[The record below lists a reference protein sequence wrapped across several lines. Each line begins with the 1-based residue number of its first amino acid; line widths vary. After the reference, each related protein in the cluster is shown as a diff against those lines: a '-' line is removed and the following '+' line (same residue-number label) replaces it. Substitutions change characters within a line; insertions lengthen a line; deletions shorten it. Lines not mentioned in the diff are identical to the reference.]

1 MKLILKQKVRVI
13 KMKKLLTS
21 IGRFFGKIF
30 KFLYK
35 ILDVIIIVPLSKFF
49 YFIGDKLSSKNGGFE
64 KFLNNPNTLI
74 YLSLFFAFI
83 IFFAVDNG
91 VVSLTGSE
99 SVVLTKIP
107 ITADYNEEEYVVE
120 GIPET
125 ADIVL
130 MGKKSGL
137 YLAEQLV
144 DEHKLTLDLSGYTS
158 GTHKVKLKYN
168 NPIKLDYKLDPSK
181 ITLVIHSKISE
192 SRTITADILNK
203 DKLNETLVISSVKL
217 DRDTVIIKSYK
228 EKLEK
233 VASVKALVDVNALN
247 VDKPGEYKLEN
258 VKLVA
263 YDEMGTEITNIEIVP
278 GTVTATVTVTSP
290 SKVVP
295 IKVVPVGDVASGSAI
310 GSISANVNTVTLYGD
325 DETLK
330 SIDEITVNINVDG
343 LSKDKTYQETIEK
356 PNGVRSMSNTNVT
369 IKVVMEK
376 ETSKE
381 FKDIPLTF
389 ENLDTDKYRALAS
402 SQSDTKVNVVVKGVK
417 TLLDKLKS
425 ENIKAYVDLSDLA
438 EGEYEVPVMVTGDDV
453 RLSYSSRTTKIKVI
467 INKK

>member
-1 MKLILKQKVRVI
+1 
-13 KMKKLLTS
+13 MKKLLTS
-21 IGRFFGKIF
+21 IGKIFGKIF

-35 ILDVIIIVPLSKFF
+35 IIDVIIVVPLSKFF
-49 YFIGDKLSSKNGGFE
+49 YFIADKLGSKNGSLD

-74 YLSLFFAFI
+74 YLSLFFAFL

-91 VVSLTGSE
+91 VVNLTGSE
-99 SVVLTKIP
+99 STVLTKIP
-107 ITADYNEEEYVVE
+107 ITVDYNEEEYVVE

-168 NPIKLDYKLDPSK
+168 NPVKLDYKLDPSK

-247 VDKPGEYKLEN
+247 INDKPGEYKLEN

-295 IKVVPVGDVASGSAI
+295 VKVVPVGDVASGSAI
-310 GSISANVNTVTLYGD
+310 GSISSNVSTVTLYGD
-325 DETLK
+325 EETLK
-330 SIDEITVNINVDG
+330 SIDEIKVNINVDG

-356 PNGVRSMSNTNVT
+356 PNGVRSMSNTNIT

-389 ENLDTDKYRALAS
+389 ENLDTNKYRALAS
-402 SQSDTKVNVVVKGVK
+402 SASDTKVNVVVKGVK
-417 TLLDKLKS
+417 TLLDKLS
-425 ENIKAYVDLSDLA
+425 SDNIRAYVDLSDLT

-453 RLSYSSRTTKIKVI
+453 KLSYSSRTTKIKVI